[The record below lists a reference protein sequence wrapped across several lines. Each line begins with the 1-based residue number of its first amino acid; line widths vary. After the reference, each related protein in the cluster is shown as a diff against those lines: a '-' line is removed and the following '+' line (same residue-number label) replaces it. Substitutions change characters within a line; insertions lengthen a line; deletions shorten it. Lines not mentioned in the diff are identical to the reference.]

1 MSWILCQL
9 STRADGSNMY
19 VFLIKFRN
27 QATKLLDFIRKEIAN
42 DNVDK
47 R

>member
-1 MSWILCQL
+1 MRWILCQL
-9 STRADGSNMY
+9 STRADGSNTY
-19 VFLIKFRN
+19 VFLFKFKN
-27 QATKLLDFIRKEIAN
+27 QATKLLNFIRKEIAN